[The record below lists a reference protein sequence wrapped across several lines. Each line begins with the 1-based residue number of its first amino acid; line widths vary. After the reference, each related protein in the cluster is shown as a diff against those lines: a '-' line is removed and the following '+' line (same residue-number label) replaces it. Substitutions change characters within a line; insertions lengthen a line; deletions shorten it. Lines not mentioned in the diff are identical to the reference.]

1 MAIKEKDLPVAG
13 SIATTDYIRMVA
25 ENGTSEII
33 QYADIRQFTPT
44 EKTKVLNAADGKIQ
58 FDRYADPGTVDGD
71 LYAAIY
77 ALGWQDDVIE

>member
-13 SIATTDYIRMVA
+13 SINTNDYVRMVA

-33 QYADIRQFTPT
+33 KYSNIRQFTPT
-44 EKTKVLNAADGKIQ
+44 EKTHALNAWDGKIN

-71 LYAAIY
+71 LYAALV
-77 ALGWQDDVIE
+77 ALGWQNDVIE

>member
-13 SIATTDYIRMVA
+13 SINTTDYVRMVA

-33 QYADIRQFTPT
+33 KYSNIRQFTPT

-71 LYAAIY
+71 LYAALV
-77 ALGWQDDVIE
+77 ALGWQNDVIE